1 MVLQNT
7 SQGLTLR
14 ELDVLSLLVKGYANG
29 QIAKDLHLSIRTV
42 TGYISNL
49 KQKLNVDR
57 RADLIRFVRQNG
69 LSC

>member
-29 QIAKDLHLSIRTV
+29 QIAKDLHLNIRTV
-42 TGYISNL
+42 TGYISSL

>member
-29 QIAKDLHLSIRTV
+29 QIAKDLDLSIRTV
-42 TGYISNL
+42 TGYIASL